1 MRIYLIGYMGSG
13 KTTVS
18 KRLSSLMD
26 LPSYDLDQLFE
37 ERFKI
42 EISSFFEKYDEG
54 LFRNLE
60 SQLLKETVN
69 IENGIIATG
78 GGTPCFYD
86 NIDWMNSNGITVYLQ
101 MHPISIANRLSSS
114 RKKRPL
120 LASKSN
126 TELVSFIRG
135 HMRQRNI
142 FYSQAHIIV
151 KAESIDLDGLSM
163 LIKQEVAKKKADSQ
177 QKEHLS

>member
-1 MRIYLIGYMGSG
+1 MRIYLVGYMGSG

-18 KRLSSLMD
+18 KKLASLMG
-26 LPSYDLDQLFE
+26 LECYDLDQLFE

-42 EISSFFEKYDEG
+42 EIANFFDKYDEG

-60 SQLLKETVN
+60 SQLLKETVVIDN
-69 IENGIIATG
+69 AIIATG

-86 NIDWMNSNGITVYLQ
+86 NMEWMNNNGITVYLQ
-101 MHPISIANRLSSS
+101 MHPLSIVSRLSSS

-126 TELVSFIRG
+126 AELIGFIKG
-135 HMRQRNI
+135 HLRQRNI
-142 FYSQAHIIV
+142 FYSQAQIII
-151 KAESIDLDGLSM
+151 KAESIDLAGLSDQ
-163 LIKQEVAKKKADSQ
+163 IKTALAKKQA
-177 QKEHLS
+177 

>member
-18 KRLSSLMD
+18 KRLSSLMNI
-26 LPSYDLDQLFE
+26 PSYDLDQLFE

-60 SQLLKETVN
+60 SQLLKETTN
-69 IENGIIATG
+69 IERGIIATG

-86 NIDWMNSNGITVYLQ
+86 NMNWMNNNGITVYLQ
-101 MHPISIANRLSSS
+101 MHPLSIVNRISSS

-126 TELVSFIRG
+126 AELISFIRG

-151 KAESIDLDGLSM
+151 KAESINLEALSN
-163 LIKQEVAKKKADSQ
+163 LIIQEVAKR
-177 QKEHLS
+177 EI